1 MSSKKVCWVGL
12 GLVAGISTASMA
24 TELSEIAPA
33 QFFVEQPFS
42 EYGSLH
48 YGALSIADEQH
59 HYGGLSLG
67 ELTIGAFHA
76 EAHTVSEAQNTLYPG
91 LDQTFFYGGTRAE
104 FQVQGITAEFPLG
117 GGVQTQVASAQ
128 VSAAGV
134 APRYGNYVGLQRRGV
149 EVGGFQLSRGSE
161 PVGHGLNLALDIGGF
176 ELAYQ
181 AVESE
186 FDASLRRVALL
197 WQPASRWDVSIA
209 VERARN
215 NQFTAA
221 NEDQIFFSVER
232 YFGAA
237 DDREDR
243 GFNRVIGLGVG
254 VGLAAAAVSSGSSDR
269 DGAPRFL
276 ARDEAAFEV
285 LNAINPVSVAENREH
300 GGWIYVNADNSFSYT
315 EPVAGTA
322 NSVNIGSPFN
332 SVPEGTLANASYHTH
347 GGPDPRFINE
357 QFSPQDLFFNRLFR
371 LDGYLGTPAGFM
383 KLHDVR
389 TEQIFVLGRISN

>member
-1 MSSKKVCWVGL
+1 MRFARLRWPLLCLLGGVMHSSS
-12 GLVAGISTASMA
+12 AEFSTMF
-24 TELSEIAPA
+24 TLSDTGA
-33 QFFVEQPFS
+33 
-42 EYGSLH
+42 LH

-67 ELTIGAFHA
+67 DLTIGAFHA
-76 EAHTVSEAQNTLYPG
+76 EAHTVSQAQNALYPS

-104 FQVQGITAEFPLG
+104 FQVQGVAAEFPLG

-134 APRYGNYVGLQRRGV
+134 APRYGNYVGLRRHGV
-149 EVGGFQLSRGSE
+149 ELGGFQLSRGSE
-161 PVGHGLNLALDIGGF
+161 SVGHGLNLAFDMGGF

-181 AVESE
+181 AIESE

-197 WQPASRWDVSIA
+197 WQPAPRWDFSIA
-209 VERARN
+209 LERARN
-215 NQFTAA
+215 DRFTAA

-243 GFNRVIGLGVG
+243 GFNRVVGLGVG

-322 NSVNIGSPFN
+322 NSVDIGSPFN
-332 SVPEGTLANASYHTH
+332 AVPEGTLANASYHTH
-347 GGPDPRFINE
+347 GGPDPRFLNE
-357 QFSPQDLFFNRLFR
+357 QFSPQDLFFNRLYR

-383 KLHDVR
+383 KLHHVR
-389 TEQIFVLGRISN
+389 TEQIFFLGRINN